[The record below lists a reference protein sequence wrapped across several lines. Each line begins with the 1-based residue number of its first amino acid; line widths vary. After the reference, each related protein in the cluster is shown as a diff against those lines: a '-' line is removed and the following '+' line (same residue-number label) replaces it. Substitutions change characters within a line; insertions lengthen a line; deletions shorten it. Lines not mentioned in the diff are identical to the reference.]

1 MAPGVAVASHGAAV
15 SRSWLT
21 STPTLTSQTLAAI
34 PMGTCTTRSVTL
46 TLTRPRCRT
55 GPPSWIVTTEEGS
68 ALAVHGAVPSV
79 SSSTNTATFR
89 SHTFAARA
97 TGTWT
102 ETSVRLTLTS
112 PAGEGGG
119 GDELREFGHVSAPL
133 QWHLAQRPS
142 TRLSTETSTLRAG
155 GRPPPVARRWSLKA
169 AGMGV

>member
-1 MAPGVAVASHGAAV
+1 
-15 SRSWLT
+15 
-21 STPTLTSQTLAAI
+21 
-34 PMGTCTTRSVTL
+34 MGTCTTRSVTL

-102 ETSVRLTLTS
+102 ETSVRLTLTTFH
-112 PAGEGGG
+112 PPEYRDEHAPGGG
-119 GDELREFGHVSAPL
+119 SATSGGPL
-133 QWHLAQRPS
+133 LVPA
-142 TRLSTETSTLRAG
+142 
-155 GRPPPVARRWSLKA
+155 VA
-169 AGMGV
+169 